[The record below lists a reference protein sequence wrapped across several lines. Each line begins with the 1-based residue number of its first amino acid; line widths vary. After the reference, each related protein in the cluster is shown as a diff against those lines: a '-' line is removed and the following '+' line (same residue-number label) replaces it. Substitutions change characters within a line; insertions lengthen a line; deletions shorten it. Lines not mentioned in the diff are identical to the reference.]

1 VKYEFI
7 FNHPEYPVARWV
19 KFLQVS
25 KSGYYDWLSKRNDI
39 VIKENAY
46 KERVKKIFDDSGGTY
61 GPDRICGVLRNQE
74 HKASYRKVARIM
86 AGLGLSSVHNR
97 HRSKSLTNSKDT
109 RNKKLPN
116 LVKGKIFTRPYQA
129 LASDISYSG
138 RPRQP

>member
-1 VKYEFI
+1 MPRGQTAKAKLLRVKYEFI

-39 VIKENAY
+39 VTKENAY

-74 HKASYRKVARIM
+74 HKASYRKVAYDYGRIRVILC
-86 AGLGLSSVHNR
+86 A
-97 HRSKSLTNSKDT
+97 
-109 RNKKLPN
+109 
-116 LVKGKIFTRPYQA
+116 
-129 LASDISYSG
+129 
-138 RPRQP
+138 